1 MLDKLIAQT
10 GEGAKKTDLR
20 IRKCVWLR
28 ALKKYAEADALAAKC
43 LEMEPK
49 PGVRAQAALLG
60 VRAGCRLDRE
70 DWAGAYEM
78 YCRIDPK
85 EQGPYLLETASAA
98 MALGKYREA
107 EALLERVVKRGTAE
121 RRMYGA
127 ALNHLKKLNAGRNQ

>member
-1 MLDKLIAQT
+1 MLDALIRQS
-10 GEGAKKTDLR
+10 GEKAKPELYLQKS
-20 IRKCVWLR
+20 VWLR